1 MLCRGALLC
10 CLRITTR
17 GRAATCSSRRDVC
30 RRWVRA
36 QCGSAASL
44 GAALGRRSR
53 NAVVQGLKRIDHEL
67 AVYTLIFAN
76 VVGWL
81 LWKTHPR

>member
-1 MLCRGALLC
+1 
-10 CLRITTR
+10 
-17 GRAATCSSRRDVC
+17 
-30 RRWVRA
+30 VRA